1 MSRISDTRLRTREA
15 AARLVTA
22 GRLAHELTVD
32 LIYAEI
38 RQGSRT
44 TINDELK
51 LWKDEQARNDALAAA
66 LPPAVA
72 NAMLSVWALAVEQGE
87 RVFAQRGD
95 ELEAEAAAAITRAGT
110 LETANAELQ
119 GELRTVRAR
128 LDNQHARLAAMQA
141 EHAKTDA
148 ERDAAHRQAETAVAE
163 RDAVRAQ
170 SEQTLRELQAAH
182 MRELEALR
190 TTHAQHEAAL
200 RGEVDQATARLESVQ
215 KHVMLQTEEARGA
228 QRRSEAALS
237 DARQR
242 NEQLVADVQ
251 RISAEADEHRRLAG
265 RHERQLGSVLEEARD
280 LRRER
285 DALARQAALLQGQLK
300 ARDESS
306 SARKTRRAR
315 QETS

>member
-1 MSRISDTRLRTREA
+1 MSRISDTRIRTREA
-15 AARLVTA
+15 AVRLVNA

-66 LPPAVA
+66 LPPPVA

-87 RVFAQRGD
+87 QVFAQRGE
-95 ELEAEAAAAITRAGT
+95 ELEAEAAAVSAHAEA
-110 LETANAELQ
+110 LATANAELRA
-119 GELRTVRAR
+119 EVHALRDQLRDQQA
-128 LDNQHARLAAMQA
+128 QLAAALA
-141 EHAKTDA
+141 EHAKAYA
-148 ERDAAHRQAETAVAE
+148 ERGAALVQTEAAVAGQ
-163 RDAVRAQ
+163 DTVRAQ
-170 SEQTLRELQAAH
+170 SEQKLRELQSAH
-182 MRELEALR
+182 GRELEALR

-200 RGEVDQATARLESVQ
+200 RVEVNQATARLEGVQ
-215 KHVMLQTEEARGA
+215 KRVMLQTEEARDA
-228 QRRSEAALS
+228 QRRAEAALS
-237 DARQR
+237 EARQR

-251 RISAEADEHRRLAG
+251 RFSADAAEHRRLAG
-265 RHERQLGSVLEEARD
+265 RHERQLGSAMEKARD

-285 DALARQAALLQGQLK
+285 DTLAQQLALLQGQLK

-306 SARKTRRAR
+306 SARKTRRSR
-315 QETS
+315 QEA